1 MPPLCSSVVG
11 LKASAPQQVRPSVD
25 VYLVS
30 VIFKSVYTMLFTCLP
45 TPHWRGTGTL
55 SALKSATPTYSRSS
69 GRSPSVSPLPFLR
82 LFFTVNLDG
91 ICSNSRLVD
100 FVQWPEIGLDEA
112 NTSDLGLIYKM
123 ADTAPVPEDER
134 RAAIMAKLAEAQAV
148 RKKAL
153 VRSGTM
159 VNSRVH
165 TIAYLE

>member
-1 MPPLCSSVVG
+1 
-11 LKASAPQQVRPSVD
+11 
-25 VYLVS
+25 
-30 VIFKSVYTMLFTCLP
+30 MLFTCPP

-69 GRSPSVSPLPFLR
+69 GRSPSVSPLPFLKTSMAIS
-82 LFFTVNLDG
+82 FSG
-91 ICSNSRLVD
+91 
-100 FVQWPEIGLDEA
+100 QEIGLDEA
-112 NTSDLGLIYKM
+112 NTSDLGLKM

-153 VRSGTM
+153 VRSGPM

>member
-1 MPPLCSSVVG
+1 MG
-11 LKASAPQQVRPSVD
+11 FARTRD
-25 VYLVS
+25 
-30 VIFKSVYTMLFTCLP
+30 
-45 TPHWRGTGTL
+45 L
-55 SALKSATPTYSRSS
+55 SISFS
-69 GRSPSVSPLPFLR
+69 G
-82 LFFTVNLDG
+82 
-91 ICSNSRLVD
+91 
-100 FVQWPEIGLDEA
+100 QEIGLDEA

>member
-1 MPPLCSSVVG
+1 
-11 LKASAPQQVRPSVD
+11 
-25 VYLVS
+25 
-30 VIFKSVYTMLFTCLP
+30 MLFTRPP

-55 SALKSATPTYSRSS
+55 SALKSATPTYCRSS
-69 GRSPSVSPLPFLR
+69 GRSPSACPRCLHFLFKR
-82 LFFTVNLDG
+82 LFFG
-91 ICSNSRLVD
+91 CSNSRLD
-100 FVQWPEIGLDEA
+100 FVPRGQEIGLDEA
-112 NTSDLGLIYKM
+112 NTSDLGGGIYKM

-134 RAAIMAKLAEAQAV
+134 RAAIIAKLAEAQAV